1 MITGREY
8 LTESQIQNIEERIDR
23 NCSQSD
29 DGMNANCSQVQED
42 SQNKTIE
49 TTPKTKPRHII
60 KLPIETD
67 TGKAI
72 VDVCVLDHIHGQNK
86 CPSTNVA
93 HEEIDTTS
101 DESVPE

>member
-1 MITGREY
+1 MITGRED
-8 LTESQIQNIEERIDR
+8 LTESQIQDIEERIDR
-23 NCSQSD
+23 NCSQI
-29 DGMNANCSQVQED
+29 QED
-42 SQNKTIE
+42 SQDKTAE
-49 TTPKTKPRHII
+49 TIPKTKPRHII

-93 HEEIDTTS
+93 YEEIDTTS
-101 DESVPE
+101 EESVPE